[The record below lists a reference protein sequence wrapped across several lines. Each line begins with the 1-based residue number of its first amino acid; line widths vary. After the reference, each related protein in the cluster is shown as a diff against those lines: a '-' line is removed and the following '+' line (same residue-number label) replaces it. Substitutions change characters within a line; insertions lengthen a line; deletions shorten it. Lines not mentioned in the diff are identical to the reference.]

1 MGNDE
6 QATTIDWMQVG
17 STRER
22 AMGGGKGKEWRGNTH
37 TRIERRR
44 EKGGRESD
52 RSEREGLLMGGGDV
66 PEKQRTEPTY
76 LEDEGKFEREGY
88 TLWLV

>member
-1 MGNDE
+1 M
-6 QATTIDWMQVG
+6 
-17 STRER
+17 
-22 AMGGGKGKEWRGNTH
+22 GGKGKEWRGNTH

-44 EKGGRESD
+44 KEEGRESD
-52 RSEREGLLMGGGDV
+52 RSEREGLLTGGCAG
-66 PEKQRTEPTY
+66 EAANRTY